1 MVLKKTLESHLGF
14 KNIKPVNPKGNQT
27 WIFIGRTI
35 AEAEAPIIW
44 PPDVKSQLIE
54 KDPGDGKDW
63 RQKDKRGSEGMLDS
77 ITDSMDMNLS
87 KLQELVED
95 RGAWNAMV
103 HGIKIIVNDL
113 STEQQQQMTSVVNST
128 KHLKN

>member
-1 MVLKKTLESHLGF
+1 MGKIEGKR
-14 KNIKPVNPKGNQT
+14 IKGV
-27 WIFIGRTI
+27 
-35 AEAEAPIIW
+35 
-44 PPDVKSQLIE
+44 V
-54 KDPGDGKDW
+54 
-63 RQKDKRGSEGMLDS
+63 KDKMLDS

-113 STEQQQQMTSVVNST
+113 ATEQQQQMTSVVNST